1 MRGEWY
7 RSYGK
12 RILDSAVAIS
22 GLLLF
27 SSLLVLVAVLVRLKL
42 GSPVLFRHQR
52 AGLQGRPFTLYKF
65 RSMTNQRD
73 AVGRCLLPDAQR
85 LTPFGRLLRSSSL
98 DELSELIQRSVGKHE
113 YGGPT
118 TASSGIPYSI
128 SHIEANPQIIEPY
141 DANLGYSEATI
152 SVLVRT

>member
-1 MRGEWY
+1 MRGQWY

-27 SSLLVLVAVLVRLKL
+27 SPLLVLVAVLVRLKL

-65 RSMTNQRD
+65 CSMTNQRD
-73 AVGRCLLPDAQR
+73 AVGRLLPDAQR

-118 TASSGIPYSI
+118 TASSGIPRSI
-128 SHIEANPQIIEPY
+128 HAGT
-141 DANLGYSEATI
+141 DAAT
-152 SVLVRT
+152 